1 MLPAVLYC
9 FSNLCLKS
17 PSEYLEIRIKY
28 AEVIFLEAW
37 DCLKYFSI
45 KKEGRE
51 GGRIDG

>member
-1 MLPAVLYC
+1 MFFVVLYC
-9 FSNLCLKS
+9 FLNFCLKS
-17 PSEYLEIRIKY
+17 LFEYLEIRIKY
-28 AEVIFLEAW
+28 VEVIFFEVW